1 MANTERDP
9 SLTPSGITKS
19 NGGVAIEKKLDLL
32 DKKLDG
38 LYKDIYIS
46 RPDNKRNLDAMI
58 DNLDDVI
65 GQLQGSDTSVSGMS
79 ELLRRVNNS
88 DSSNTKKMMDSVQ
101 DLFEDQTVLG
111 ALMMNDSI
119 HNYIAGQ
126 NHNYDLIC
134 KYLPKLE
141 DALEIK
147 RDNVLCS
154 DNFSKNFLNPKSDKS
169 SKDEISRFNTNAD
182 KIEEEYDISEFL
194 DDTYMR
200 VSKYGEDFIYVVPY
214 DVAFARLFKKSNYR
228 INSARIG
235 QTTLFEGYERGVEC
249 VKEGFQSDKS
259 FREFSKGFVITE
271 DEMKKID
278 DFATGSVKLHFNK
291 SNFITNAVSERA
303 VITEKVDLNILQS
316 LSSIY
321 ESAGYD
327 QVVSEATGKK
337 KMSADSM
344 FAGLGKRDKK
354 AQMASINRDGLIV
367 NSDLDRDPDK
377 LDKNFLGAVI
387 ERIPRENIL
396 PIYIGKK
403 CLGYYYF
410 EFAEDPSACGFC
422 GGHHTVPM
430 LGNGS
435 KTQYDMTEQQEEL
448 MIRYISSRISSAIDA
463 KFINANKDLKE
474 EIYAI
479 LSYNE
484 KFDISRSNDIG
495 ITFIPA
501 EDMVHCYFRL
511 DEHTHRGISDL
522 QRAVTPAMLYILLYL
537 TDIIGK
543 ITRSTDKRVYY
554 VKQNVETNVAK
565 TMMNVVQQIKKGN
578 MGMRQIESMN
588 NILNIVGKYNDF
600 IIPLGPSGDAP
611 IQLEVMQGQEIQTP
625 TDIMEKMEEAAV
637 NTIMPFE
644 FVNSTMQQDFATRF
658 TMSNTRFLKSINT
671 RQRKTEKI
679 FSKIYTKVYNYEF
692 GENYKKIEI
701 ILPPPTYLSTTN
713 NSQLIDN
720 INQMADKII
729 DSEMDAESDEV
740 KQEWKRLYLRDNL
753 STYIDFDRVERLR
766 ELAKVNV
773 EVARTAAAD
782 DGEMADVMDD
792 SF

>member
-1 MANTERDP
+1 MATANRNSST
-9 SLTPSGITKS
+9 TAKGISRS
-19 NGGVAIEKKLDLL
+19 NGGAAIDKKLDLL
-32 DKKLDG
+32 DQKLDG

-46 RPDNKRNLDAMI
+46 RPDNKQNLDAMI
-58 DNLDDVI
+58 DNLDAVI
-65 GQLQGSDTSVSGMS
+65 DQLQGSDTTVSGMS
-79 ELLRRVNNS
+79 ELLRRV
-88 DSSNTKKMMDSVQ
+88 DKVGESNTNKMIKSVQ
-101 DLFEDQTVLG
+101 ELFEDQTVLG

-126 NHNYDLIC
+126 NRNYDLIC

-154 DNFSKNFLNPKSDKS
+154 DNFSKSFLNPKSEKS
-169 SKDEISRFNTNAD
+169 SKEEISKFNSNVER
-182 KIEEEYDISEFL
+182 IEEEYDISEFL
-194 DDTYMR
+194 DDTYMNT
-200 VSKYGEDFIYVVPY
+200 SKYGEDFIYIVPY
-214 DVAFARLFKKSNYR
+214 DVAFARLFRKSNYR

-235 QTTLFEGYERGVEC
+235 QTTIFEGYEAGVKCISENC
-249 VKEGFQSDKS
+249 QDSKEFKAY
-259 FREFSKGFVITE
+259 ITE
-271 DEMKKID
+271 
-278 DFATGSVKLHFNK
+278 TGVAKETLEGLDNFVSECSVKLHFNK
-291 SNFITNAVSERA
+291 SNFISSAVTERA
-303 VITEKVDLNILQS
+303 VLREKKDLDKFRS
-316 LSSIY
+316 LCSIF
-321 ESAGYD
+321 
-327 QVVSEATGKK
+327 EAKSVQTTT
-337 KMSADSM
+337 SM
-344 FAGLGKRDKK
+344 FEDLGKGKRRK
-354 AQMASINRDGLIV
+354 QHLGSMMNDGLVI

-377 LDKNFLGAVI
+377 LDKDFLGAVV

-410 EFAEDPSACGFC
+410 EFAEDPNACGYC
-422 GGHHTVPM
+422 GGHHTTPM

-448 MIRYISSRISSAIDA
+448 MIRYISSRISSAIDTT
-463 KFINANKDLKE
+463 FINANKDLKE
-474 EIYAI
+474 EIYDI

-501 EDMVHCYFRL
+501 EDMVHCYFKL
-511 DEHTHRGISDL
+511 DENTHRGISDL
-522 QRAVTPAMLYILLYL
+522 QRAVTPGMLYILLYL

-543 ITRSTDKRVYY
+543 ISRSNDKRVYY

-588 NILNIVGKYNDF
+588 NILNIVGKYNDY
-600 IIPLGPSGDAP
+600 IIPLGPSGDPP
-611 IQLEVMQGQEIQTP
+611 IQFEVMAGQDIQTP
-625 TDIMEKMEEAAV
+625 TEIMDKMEEAAV

-644 FVNSTMQQDFATRF
+644 FVNATFQQDFATRF
-658 TMSNTRFLKSINT
+658 TMSNTRFLKSIFT

-692 GENYKKIEI
+692 AENYKKIDI
-701 ILPPPTYLSTTN
+701 ILPPPTYLTTTN
-713 NSQLIDN
+713 NSQLIDM

-729 DSEMDAESDEV
+729 ESEMDSESDEV

-766 ELAKVNV
+766 ELARVNV
-773 EVARTAAAD
+773 EAAKNPAAE

-792 SF
+792 EF